1 MFEFDGALFFPLQ
14 ELDIIQGGQSP
25 PEDKAGQVGQ
35 LLLYKLSSPF
45 FESTVSAAARHGTCC
60 YHLLVPLPVEILSMT
75 GPLQRHP
82 KSVFVLFKQ

>member
-14 ELDIIQGGQSP
+14 ELDIIRGGQSP

-45 FESTVSAAARHGTCC
+45 FESTVSAAARHGTC